1 LVPSGSS
8 SAWNRRL
15 SVLPWSPNEES
26 VELFRNILRNYSDYG
41 EGMRI
46 KNEHLRERIRR
57 TRWEATK
64 SR

>member
-1 LVPSGSS
+1 
-8 SAWNRRL
+8 
-15 SVLPWSPNEES
+15 VLPWSPNEES